1 MALGASAKAGELVT
15 YAREILRALGVL
27 ADEPTLI
34 TTDNLAN
41 YKVASGAASPSRSLH
56 FLRRYFVL
64 RQRIASGEVRLI
76 HVPDESQPADFL
88 TKFLR
93 APKLKVSLRY
103 ATDAGARDD
112 TGQPNSP
119 SSLSILH
126 RGVGSGGLLEA
137 CPATWHSATFGAILP
152 SANASPVIAV
162 PPGAS
167 GTSCPVAPEGPG
179 LSG

>member
-1 MALGASAKAGELVT
+1 M
-15 YAREILRALGVL
+15 
-27 ADEPTLI
+27 ADEPTLV

-41 YKVASGAASPSRSLH
+41 FKVASGAANPSRSLH
-56 FLRRYFVL
+56 FLRRYYVL
-64 RQRIASGEVRLI
+64 RQRIASGEVKLV

-88 TKFLR
+88 STKFLR
-93 APKLKVSLRY
+93 APKLKISLRY
-103 ATDAGARDD
+103 ATNAGARDD
-112 TGQPNSP
+112 TRQP
-119 SSLSILH
+119 SSLSSSSILH
-126 RGVGSGGLLEA
+126 PEGVGSGGLLEA
-137 CPATWHSATFGAILP
+137 CPAAWHSATFGAILP